1 MVVFLIGLMAIV
13 SAFAAVGK
21 PVNLPPST
29 NDDVKVRGSVVSE
42 TAKNLDTNAEVDAS
56 AEVSADVDGSD
67 VESDTDTNVNVQSA
81 TKVSAYNTKSGKAMP
96 ALIPQVAVDNSVALS
111 TEANAEVDS
120 SEAQVS
126 GDTSLN
132 AEFGQSV
139 ATSQPESAKTDG
151 KAFGTATQQAAVGN
165 RNR

>member
-21 PVNLPPST
+21 PATPPLHTS
-29 NDDVKVRGSVVSE
+29 DDVKVRGSVVSD
-42 TAKNLDTNAEVDAS
+42 TAKNLDTKAEVDAR

-67 VESDTDTNVNVQSA
+67 TESDTDANVNVQSA
-81 TKVSAYNTKSGKAMP
+81 TKVSAFNTKSGKAMP

-111 TEANAEVDS
+111 TEANAEVES
-120 SEAQVS
+120 SDVEVS

-139 ATSQPESAKTDG
+139 ATSQPESAKADG